1 MVSKRKNV
9 GDRLRINLK
18 RLIYKIT
25 KFGLCRGSAGFA
37 VLEKLLEDID
47 QLLVVVAD
55 FLFKDPQ
62 PVFY

>member
-9 GDRLRINLK
+9 GDRLWINLK

-25 KFGLCRGSAGFA
+25 KFGLCSGSAGFA
-37 VLEKLLEDID
+37 VLEKPLENIG
-47 QLLVVVAD
+47 QLLVLVAD

-62 PVFY
+62 PVVY